1 MSTEIKGADELMT
14 QVKSIVKNITA
25 EHNDEVQAVL
35 KKYESE
41 QEEQGKASK
50 ETKELLVKL
59 TEQHAELEAKTDEA
73 AEKLLDFS
81 QKLAEG
87 FDGKGKRKSL
97 GEQITQ
103 HEMYKAFQGG
113 QNKKIRMEFK
123 NTILTESGS
132 PAAPDGHLVDH
143 DRVRGIVPLA
153 YRSLNLLDLIPMG
166 TTTSDV
172 VKFGKENTFTNAAAE
187 TAQGAAKPESTI
199 TYTSDT
205 ENVETIATFLKV
217 SNQALRDA
225 PMLESSINAR
235 LGHMVRHRLQQ
246 QIISGNGTAPNLSGL
261 ETTGN
266 HTDYTA
272 TSGESILD
280 AINRMKYAVMGA
292 DYEANLVILNPA
304 DWGTVERVK
313 ATTSSEQYAYGDGA
327 GINYV
332 NNGLTALAWGLP
344 VVLTNDLTATR
355 GIVMDRF
362 AVQLFM
368 REGLRVEMFEQDED
382 NVQKN
387 LITVRAELDA
397 AFAVYANAPI
407 RYTTAL
413 TV

>member
-1 MSTEIKGADELMT
+1 MTDIKNSDELLT
-14 QVKSIVKNITA
+14 QVKSIVKNITT
-25 EHNDEVQAVL
+25 EHNDEVMKTL
-35 KKYESE
+35 EKYEAE
-41 QEEQGKASK
+41 QDEQGKASK

-59 TEQHAELEAKTDEA
+59 TEQHAELEEKQDEA
-73 AEKLLDFS
+73 AQKLLDFS
-81 QKLAEG
+81 QKMAEG
-87 FDGKGKRKSL
+87 FDGQGKRKSL
-97 GEQITQ
+97 GEQVTE
-103 HEMYKAFQGG
+103 HEMFKAFQLG
-113 QNKKIRMEFK
+113 QNKKITMEFK

-132 PAAPDGHLVDH
+132 PAVPNGDLVDH

-153 YRSLNLLDLIPMG
+153 YRSLNLLDFIPMG
-166 TTTSDV
+166 TTTSDTI
-172 VKFGKENTFTNAAAE
+172 KFGKENSFTNAAAE

-199 TYTSDT
+199 TYTSDQ
-205 ENVETIATFLKV
+205 EYVETIATFLKA
-217 SNQALRDA
+217 SKQSLRDA

-246 QIISGNGTAPNLSGL
+246 QIISGDGTSPNLSGM

-272 TSGESILD
+272 ATGDSILD
-280 AINRMKYAVMGA
+280 TINKMKYAVMA
-292 DYEANLVILNPA
+292 LDYEANAVILNPA
-304 DWGTVERVK
+304 DWGTVERTK
-313 ATTSSEQYAYGDGA
+313 STTSSEQYAYGDG
-327 GINYV
+327 GGVSYV
-332 NNGLTALAWGLP
+332 NNGLNALAWGLP

-397 AFAVYANAPI
+397 AFAVYANGPI
-407 RYTTAL
+407 QYTTAL
-413 TV
+413 TI